1 MISERQQE
9 EASLYVLGA
18 LNAAEK
24 ETFEAALS
32 VEPALRELVASL
44 ERIAGLLARAVPPV
58 APPAGLRERI
68 LRRIE
73 AGEIQPA
80 SAPRPILGVPSAF
93 FFVAAADAAGWKQL
107 PLPGASIKLLSADRE
122 RGFAVLLGRLEAGV
136 RYPAHP
142 HETAEDIFLL
152 SGDLNIAGRH
162 LRSGD
167 FHHCDAGTTHPV
179 NYSEEGC
186 TLLAVLALDHELTKF
201 AMA

>member
-18 LNAAEK
+18 LTATEK
-24 ETFEAALS
+24 ESFEAALR
-32 VEPALRELVASL
+32 VEPALRDLVASL
-44 ERIAGLLARAVPPV
+44 ERITGLLARAVPPV
-58 APPAGLRERI
+58 APPSGLRDRI

-73 AGEIQPA
+73 ANEMQPA

-93 FFVAAADAAGWKQL
+93 FFVAAADVAGWKQL

-122 RGFAVLLGRLEAGV
+122 RGFAVLLGRLEPGV

-167 FHHCDAGTTHPV
+167 FHHCDAGTSHPV

-186 TLLAVLALDHELTKF
+186 TLLAVLSLEHELTKF

>member
-1 MISERQQE
+1 MISEGQQE

-18 LNAAEK
+18 LTATEK
-24 ETFEAALS
+24 ESFEAALR
-32 VEPALRELVASL
+32 VEPALRDLVASL
-44 ERIAGLLARAVPPV
+44 ERITGLLARAVPPV
-58 APPAGLRERI
+58 APPSGLRDRI

-73 AGEIQPA
+73 ANEMQPA
-80 SAPRPILGVPSAF
+80 SAPRPIPGFPSAF
-93 FFVAAADAAGWKQL
+93 FFVAAADVAGWKQL

-122 RGFAVLLGRLEAGV
+122 RGFAVLLGRLEPGV

-167 FHHCDAGTTHPV
+167 FHHCDAGTSHPV

-186 TLLAVLALDHELTKF
+186 TLLAVLSLEHELTKF

>member
-24 ETFEAALS
+24 ESFEAVLC
-32 VEPALRELVASL
+32 VEPVLRELVASL
-44 ERIAGLLARAVPPV
+44 ERTAGLLARAVPPV
-58 APPAGLRERI
+58 APPAGLRDRI

-73 AGEIQPA
+73 ANEIQSA
-80 SAPRPILGVPSAF
+80 IAPRPILGVPSAF

-107 PLPGASIKLLSADRE
+107 SLPGASIKLLSADRE